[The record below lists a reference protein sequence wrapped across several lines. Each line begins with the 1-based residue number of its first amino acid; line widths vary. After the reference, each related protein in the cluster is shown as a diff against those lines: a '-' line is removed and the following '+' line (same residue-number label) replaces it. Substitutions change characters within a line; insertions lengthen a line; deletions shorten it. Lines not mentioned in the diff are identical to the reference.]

1 MERRRCLKHPSIM
14 SSCLCAWYVPVV
26 WECQTWGCHGAPHP
40 GASLGSWPHQPT
52 PLMSRDRTQSEA
64 PGRELRAE
72 GRAAG
77 GRPWGQGGG
86 GLGAWAW
93 LLSGRTP
100 RQGRRSRPAPTSGRA
115 SFRSQAALEA
125 SGGAGGTQPLG
136 THRRAAPSRVYL
148 SWFGVCRTHTDCHPH
163 VLHFGFKNKA
173 NLRGV

>member
-1 MERRRCLKHPSIM
+1 M

-72 GRAAG
+72 GRVAG

-93 LLSGRTP
+93 LLSGRAP

-136 THRRAAPSRVYL
+136 TTGAPLLPVFISVGLVSAGLTQIATRMSCTSGL
-148 SWFGVCRTHTDCHPH
+148 KIK
-163 VLHFGFKNKA
+163 LI
-173 NLRGV
+173 